1 MVQGKGPTLLFCMW
15 ITSCSSAICSRE
27 CSYLFECSCTFKKS
41 IGHRC
46 VGFFLKSQFCSIG
59 LYVSH
64 CFDYCS
70 CVVNFEIYPNP
81 VQNEDKGKNRPPI
94 FLDGKKILKIQ
105 RYKKAIKKP
114 EPWRIDALKLWC
126 WRRLLRLPLIARS
139 NQSILKEINTV
150 HSLEGLMLKLKL
162 QYFGHLMWRAD
173 SWKNDPDAGK
183 DWRQKEKGGSR
194 GWGG

>member
-70 CVVNFEIYPNP
+70 CVVNFEIAKYVSLNFILFQDCPHCSGPFAIPYEFENSLFHFCKT
-81 VQNEDKGKNRPPI
+81 NYWDLI
-94 FLDGKKILKIQ
+94 KI
-105 RYKKAIKKP
+105 
-114 EPWRIDALKLWC
+114 ALNL
-126 WRRLLRLPLIARS
+126 
-139 NQSILKEINTV
+139 
-150 HSLEGLMLKLKL
+150 
-162 QYFGHLMWRAD
+162 
-173 SWKNDPDAGK
+173 
-183 DWRQKEKGGSR
+183 
-194 GWGG
+194 